1 MDQGWDA
8 AGKSVEPK
16 LEIRISKL
24 ETNPNEEK
32 AERLETSSARFP
44 SFQNIR

>member
-1 MDQGWDA
+1 MDEGWDA

-24 ETNPNEEK
+24 ETNSNQEK
-32 AERLETSSARFP
+32 AERLETSSDRFP
-44 SFQNIR
+44 LFQNIL